1 MRHLP
6 QIEDWIKNIESSDLK
21 PKIKNQTINSLID
34 IWKFITFYDEKIIL
48 KSENVIE
55 VEDTNGNRE
64 EINLKVKDLVLESSN
79 VIQNI
84 LLETELELTKNDTS
98 HKGKYTIQFQ
108 KQEKNLCPER
118 ISHLKEE
125 LLSVVQGKL
134 VSFEHI
140 EYIHKN
146 SSDKIEL
153 YNSNLKIAECG
164 KGKIQK
170 ALKQTTASN
179 SPKKQWLILILD
191 HLKNNCDAFF
201 IQNQIKEVAFQSKFD
216 KVFVFDFYKGQIV
229 PIQVEN

>member
-6 QIEDWIKNIESSDLK
+6 QIEDWIENIESSDLK

-34 IWKFITFYDEKIIL
+34 IWKFITFYDEKIVL

-55 VEDTNGNRE
+55 VKDKNGNRE
-64 EINLKVKDLVLESSN
+64 EINLSVKDLMLESSN

-84 LLETELELTKNDTS
+84 LSETEQELANDTS

-108 KQEKNLCPER
+108 KLEKNLCPER
-118 ISHLKEE
+118 ISLLKEE

-153 YNSNLKIAECG
+153 YNSNLKIAACG
-164 KGKIQK
+164 KGEIQK
-170 ALKQTTASN
+170 ALKQTNASN
-179 SPKKQWLILILD
+179 SAKKQWLLLILD
-191 HLKNNCDAFF
+191 HLKNNCDAFL
-201 IQNQIKEVAFQSKFD
+201 IQNQVKEMLFKSKFD
-216 KVFVFDFYKGQIV
+216 KVFLFDFYKGQII
-229 PIQVEN
+229 PIQIEN